1 MIEEGSEA
9 ISPAPHHDIY
19 SIEDIRQLVN
29 SLKEATQYEKPIIVK
44 VAAVHNIA
52 AICSGIARSG
62 ADIIYIDGMRGG
74 SGAVPTRIR
83 DHVGIPLE
91 LALASVDQTLREE
104 GIREDVSII
113 AAGGIRNSADVLKAI
128 ALGADAVAIG
138 TAALIAMGCHMCC
151 DCTKGNCNWG
161 IATQK
166 DALVKR
172 LNVEQAKRQLI
183 HLIQAWTLE
192 LKEMMGGMG
201 ICSIEA
207 LRGNR
212 MMLRGIHLQEEELH
226 ILQVK
231 HAGSR

>member
-19 SIEDIRQLVN
+19 SIEDLRQLVN

-128 ALGADAVAIG
+128 ALGADVRRV
-138 TAALIAMGCHMCC
+138 
-151 DCTKGNCNWG
+151 NWMPSLKFQSFAN
-161 IATQK
+161 IKTSFQK
-166 DALVKR
+166 SFQECLR
-172 LNVEQAKRQLI
+172 TGQLNSSSILSLARNRFANVF
-183 HLIQAWTLE
+183 TSSD
-192 LKEMMGGMG
+192 LK
-201 ICSIEA
+201 S
-207 LRGNR
+207 
-212 MMLRGIHLQEEELH
+212 
-226 ILQVK
+226 
-231 HAGSR
+231 